1 MIETAVL
8 EDRMREQIAKLE
20 KIREEYR
27 AFTRTHEGY
36 IERINGI
43 DIQIEALEYVL
54 AGKDLSDIW
63 KHDLERDRAESE

>member
-8 EDRMREQIAKLE
+8 EDRIRDQITKLE
-20 KIREEYR
+20 QIREEYR

-36 IERINGI
+36 IQRVNAI

-63 KHDLERDRAESE
+63 EHDLERDRAESE